1 MIEGTPLPVTDD
13 PMDAPFWAAALRGEL
28 AVQRCRGCGKRR
40 FPPRPMCPACQSMEL
55 AWEPMSGRG
64 RVWSFVVA
72 HPPLLP
78 SFAAIAPY
86 AVVLVELEDDPSI
99 RMVGN
104 LVPSAKGEINE
115 VDPRTITIGMPVRV
129 VFQTVASDVALP
141 RWIAA

>member
-1 MIEGTPLPVTDD
+1 MIEGTPLPITDD
-13 PMDAPFWAAALRGEL
+13 PLDAPFWAAALRGEL
-28 AVQRCRGCGKRR
+28 VVQRCRGCGTRR

-55 AWEPMSGRG
+55 AWEPVSGRG
-64 RVWSFVVA
+64 RVWSFVVP

-104 LVPSAKGEINE
+104 LLPSAEGEINE
-115 VDPRTITIGMPVRV
+115 VDPRTVTIGMPVRV

>member
-1 MIEGTPLPVTDD
+1 MIEGTPLPITDD
-13 PMDAPFWAAALRGEL
+13 PIDAPFWAAALEGRL
-28 AVQRCRGCGKRR
+28 VVQRCRGCGKRR

-64 RVWSFVVA
+64 RVWSFVVP

-104 LVPSAKGEINE
+104 LVPSATGEINE
-115 VDPRTITIGMPVRV
+115 VDPRTVTIGMPVRV